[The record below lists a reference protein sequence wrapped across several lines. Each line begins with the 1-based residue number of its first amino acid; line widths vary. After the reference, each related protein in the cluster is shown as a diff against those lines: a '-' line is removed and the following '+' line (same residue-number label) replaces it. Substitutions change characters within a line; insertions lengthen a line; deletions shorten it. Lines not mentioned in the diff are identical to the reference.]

1 MLDMLHFNE
10 PWSRAADGAGAENDG
25 GDAAENDA
33 DGAGAAET
41 WKVLVYDTFGRDV
54 ISPILRVGDL
64 REQAVTLHMY
74 GTAPRRLKGR
84 SSDERSGAWLGRGT
98 LCLGQGLCGCPGR
111 RAPVPFRL
119 GMRVAPSV
127 WDGLGIGPLLRS
139 SFCLVPLPPISLT
152 PSPSPLSHSPDQDA
166 ARRPRARAGRGC
178 HLLCRAQ
185 AGQH

>member
-1 MLDMLHFNE
+1 MLHFNE

-74 GTAPRRLKGR
+74 GTAPRRAHGR
-84 SSDERSGAWLGRGT
+84 SSDGGSRALFGRGLRAVVRTGALWMAWAGNSMPWAGT
-98 LCLGQGLCGCPGR
+98 L
-111 RAPVPFRL
+111 
-119 GMRVAPSV
+119 
-127 WDGLGIGPLLRS
+127 
-139 SFCLVPLPPISLT
+139 
-152 PSPSPLSHSPDQDA
+152 
-166 ARRPRARAGRGC
+166 
-178 HLLCRAQ
+178 
-185 AGQH
+185 